1 MTQPLRE
8 ELGEVVKSPKD
19 SRNFR
24 AIRLQNGLSVL
35 CVQIPNS
42 KKASAALAVRAGH
55 FNDPLETQGLAHFL
69 EHMLFLGNS
78 QYPDPNEFPEFLS
91 AYGGQQNA
99 WTGSEFCNFFFDCQ
113 TRALSRALDYFS
125 AMFTAPLFDEA
136 LIRKERQSIESEF
149 RLKEKDELRRLYQVH
164 KSTCNPEHPFSKFSV
179 GNLDTLVENNSQTLQ
194 EQLREFFETYFNADN
209 MRLTIVG
216 AQSVDDL
223 AQLAEQHFAKLPSG
237 KANNPQQLEAL
248 PLYLPTQMGVYIQ
261 VKPVNPARRLI
272 ITLPLPGIDDDYNN
286 KTTSFIAHILGYEG
300 PYSLYAALRAQGW
313 VNSLSAGG
321 GMSGSGYKDFNI
333 NIQLTEDGVNNAF
346 QVAQTV
352 FNYIRK
358 IKNEGLETWR
368 YEEKRLTSELSFH
381 FQESPPAGELAP
393 QLSVNAHHYPIHD
406 VVYGDYRMDGLSIQ
420 RAKSTLDLMAPERA
434 RITLI
439 HCDVDTDRQTELY
452 HTPYSIRALSADELA
467 ILKAARLPI
476 DIRLPAQNPYITDH
490 MEPYPLERKANEPNA
505 VINKNGITIWHFQD
519 PDFRVPKGH
528 IYLNLESPTVNQSA
542 THFAVARLW
551 SELLIDSLNEAL
563 YDAEVAGLHFNIYP
577 TQSGMTIHTMG
588 LSAGQLPL
596 LKQLMKQ
603 AWKIKFQRNRFT
615 AVAQQLQQ
623 NWQSAHKNQPL
634 NRLFAELNLT
644 LQPRLFAL
652 HDMAEGLGDLNY
664 KAFSQMSSEL
674 FKSMTVSALIHGD
687 WRAKTALELHQLI
700 SESAEGRLTAQPPQ
714 LSPTRLGP
722 GEVRKQTVA
731 QTTDDNATLVYFQ
744 GDNDSPE
751 QQITWMLAQQ
761 LLNAGLFDELRTQR
775 QLGYVVGS
783 QYFPVR
789 RLPGFMVFI
798 QSPTHEPDQLHQ
810 QILSVLAEKV
820 AQLDDLL
827 TLQRWKHAKHTLAEQ
842 LTVNDRS
849 LRTRSQRFWGAIQ
862 MGETHFERNHEMSQA
877 LEQLQLSDW
886 LNEIRRLIIEQPRQ
900 IVLLSC
906 QQ

>member
-1 MTQPLRE
+1 MAQPLIE
-8 ELGEVVKSPKD
+8 ELGEVLKSPKD
-19 SRNFR
+19 SRIFR
-24 AIRLQNGLSVL
+24 AIKLQNGLSVL

-69 EHMLFLGNS
+69 EHMLFLGNE
-78 QYPDPNEFPEFLS
+78 QFPDPNEFSEFLS

-99 WTGSEFCNFFFDCQ
+99 WTGSEFCSFFFDCQ

-125 AMFTAPLFDEA
+125 AMFKTPLFDET
-136 LIRKERQSIESEF
+136 LINKERQSIDSEF

-164 KSTCNPEHPFSKFSV
+164 KTTCNPAHPFSKFSV
-179 GNLDTLVENNSQTLQ
+179 GNLDTLVENDSYTLQ
-194 EQLREFFETYFNADN
+194 DQLRAFFNTYFNANN

-216 AQSVDDL
+216 AQPVDEL
-223 AQLAEQHFAKLPSG
+223 ARLAKQFFADIPSG
-237 KANNPQQLEAL
+237 TPSSSKPLEDL
-248 PLYLPTQMGVYIQ
+248 PLYLPSQIGVYIQ

-272 ITLPLPGIDDDYNN
+272 ITLPLPGIDDDYKN

-300 PYSLYAALRAQGW
+300 PYSLYATLRSQGW

-333 NIQLTEDGVNNAF
+333 NIQLTEEGVKNALF
-346 QVAQTV
+346 VAQTV
-352 FNYIRK
+352 FSYIRQ
-358 IKNEGLETWR
+358 IKREGLADWR

-381 FQESPPAGELAP
+381 FQETPPAGELAP
-393 QLSVNAHHYPIHD
+393 QLAVNAHHYPIYD
-406 VVYGDYRMDGLSIQ
+406 IVYGDYRMDGLALE
-420 RAKSTLDLMAPERA
+420 RAESTLDLMIPERA

-439 HCDVDTDRQTELY
+439 HCDVTTDQQTDLY
-452 HTPYSIRALSADELA
+452 HTPYSIRSLSATELA
-467 ILKAARLPI
+467 ILNDEPNDSDARLPE
-476 DIRLPAQNPYITDH
+476 QNPYITDH
-490 MEPYPLERKANEPNA
+490 VEPYPLERRLNEPKA
-505 VINKNGITIWHFQD
+505 VINKNAVTIWHYQD

-528 IYLNLESPTVNQSA
+528 IYLNLESPKVNESA
-542 THFAVARLW
+542 THFAAARLW
-551 SELLIDSLNEAL
+551 SELLIDSLNESL

-603 AWKIKFQRNRFT
+603 AWKVKFQRSRFE

-644 LQPRLFAL
+644 LQPRLFPL
-652 HDMAEGLGDLNY
+652 HDMAEGLSKLSY
-664 KAFSQMSSEL
+664 KRFSQMSNDL
-674 FKSMTVSALIHGD
+674 FSSMTVSALIHGD
-687 WRAKTALELHQLI
+687 WQSETALELHELI
-700 SESAEGRLTAQPPQ
+700 RESAGERLTAQPPHLKPKRVPPNEVLT
-714 LSPTRLGP
+714 LS
-722 GEVRKQTVA
+722 VA
-731 QTTDDNATLVYFQ
+731 QATDDNAALIYFQ
-744 GDNDSPE
+744 GEDDSAE

-789 RLPGFMVFI
+789 RLPGFMAFV
-798 QSPTHEPDQLHQ
+798 QSPTHQAESLQEA
-810 QILSVLAEKV
+810 ISSVLSEKV
-820 AQLDDLL
+820 EQLDDFL

-842 LTVNDRS
+842 LTVSDRS

-862 MGETHFERNHEMSQA
+862 MGETDFDRNYELSQA
-877 LEQLQLSDW
+877 LERLQLSDW
-886 LNEIRRLIIEQPRQ
+886 LNEIKRLIIEQPRQ
-900 IVLLSC
+900 IVLLSR